1 MRLSYTS
8 EMEKGL
14 QQRHGVSYAEYES
27 SLDKRLQIERE
38 RTKEHDACNQLVQSI
53 QSHTSS

>member
-53 QSHTSS
+53 QSHTS